1 MTGLKLVLPEKR
13 LNFNIMREK
22 AAIETLM
29 TDLPDDEIVKLLSF
43 GVFSSIGFIRFV
55 ADREIIKNLDVSTFA
70 VGANQ
75 SKALDVMAD
84 DGRILNARFFVGTIM
99 EMDAMKKRA
108 GINVADRAQA
118 LDALCKK
125 HSWNYYIVKNH
136 SKIILFNCASG
147 KYVLETSSNLNE
159 NPKFEQYSFEKN
171 EALYNFY
178 IKFFDGLE
186 DGLNGETQQETT
198 HTKKRS
204 PR

>member
-84 DGRILNARFFVGTIM
+84 DGRILNARFLWGP
-99 EMDAMKKRA
+99 
-108 GINVADRAQA
+108 
-118 LDALCKK
+118 
-125 HSWNYYIVKNH
+125 SWRW
-136 SKIILFNCASG
+136 
-147 KYVLETSSNLNE
+147 T
-159 NPKFEQYSFEKN
+159 
-171 EALYNFY
+171 
-178 IKFFDGLE
+178 
-186 DGLNGETQQETT
+186 
-198 HTKKRS
+198 R
-204 PR
+204 